1 MRKKHLLGLSY
12 IIVFPVIY
20 LMPYLAESFGFAN
33 FPRWTFVTNG
43 IASFVGAGVLSL
55 ILTPINNRVLEWRKA
70 NGRDIEEEERYETA
84 DGMIKLT
91 PNDDDR

>member
-1 MRKKHLLGLSY
+1 MRKKHLLILSY
-12 IIVFPVIY
+12 IIVFPVIF
-20 LMPYLAESFGFAN
+20 LLPYLAEAFGYVD
-33 FPRWTFVTNG
+33 FPRWTFVTNS

-55 ILTPINNRVLEWRKA
+55 ILTPINDRILAWRKA
-70 NGRDIEEEERYETA
+70 NGRDIEEEERYESA

>member
-1 MRKKHLLGLSY
+1 M
-12 IIVFPVIY
+12 
-20 LMPYLAESFGFAN
+20 
-33 FPRWTFVTNG
+33 
-43 IASFVGAGVLSL
+43 LSL